1 MRILPYHLSKSAV
14 IQMCRNFACEL
25 APKGIRVNSI
35 SPAFIKTKYASP
47 HPIRIFAS
55 CHLTHATQDT

>member
-35 SPAFIKTKYASP
+35 SPAFIKTKYCLP
-47 HPIRIFAS
+47 
-55 CHLTHATQDT
+55 

>member
-1 MRILPYHLSKSAV
+1 MRILPYHLSKSAA

-35 SPAFIKTKYASP
+35 SPAFMKTKRVSVSSHILP
-47 HPIRIFAS
+47 TGLLH
-55 CHLTHATQDT
+55 